1 MTGLEGWGGG
11 EEEVNHKLVTLKENS
26 SLFHG
31 TIIVPM
37 NFIKLTKNKYKFFGG
52 VIYNRYYLTTIS
64 YSLG

>member
-1 MTGLEGWGGG
+1 MTGLEGGG

-37 NFIKLTKNKYKFFGG
+37 NFIKLTKNKYKFC
-52 VIYNRYYLTTIS
+52 
-64 YSLG
+64 